1 MNPFFDLL
9 FDAGEST
16 CLADNPKGTRILPI
30 SFFDPRR
37 HGFFSINPID
47 QKRDNDPI
55 AAYHHALKPRR
66 ADANVTHFRNLL
78 VEMDKVSLT
87 EQLEYVDAI
96 QMPFSSCVYSGG
108 KSYHFIISLEN
119 ALPNRAAY
127 DDLVRKLYS
136 VLGERIDSSCKNPSR
151 LSRAP
156 GHLRSEKMKFQSL
169 RELRSRVNNSDLEG
183 WLKAQGAEESP
194 KVATY
199 ESRTLMRESEGDMF
213 ASTELYRSS
222 KNFLALGAADGEWN
236 QSLFKAACDSFSK
249 GWSHDDFVDEAI
261 KITGH
266 LDSKDQATIR
276 SAWLRIN
283 RKTS

>member
-16 CLADNPKGTRILPI
+16 CFADNPKGTRILPI
-30 SFFDPRR
+30 SFFDARR
-37 HGFFSINPID
+37 HAFFSINPID
-47 QKRDNDPI
+47 GKRDNDPI

-66 ADANVTHFRNLL
+66 ADANVLLYRNLL
-78 VEMDKVSLT
+78 VEMDGVSLT
-87 EQLEYVDAI
+87 EQLEHVEGI
-96 QMPFSSCVYSGG
+96 KMPFSSCVYSGG
-108 KSYHFIISLEN
+108 KSYHFIISLQNPLES
-119 ALPNRAAY
+119 RASY
-127 DDLVRKLYS
+127 DEMVRRLYF
-136 VLGERIDSSCKNPSR
+136 VLGDRIDSSCKNPSR

-169 RELRSRVNNSDLEG
+169 RDLRSRVDNSLLEE
-183 WLKAQGAEESP
+183 WLKANGADEAP
-194 KVATY
+194 KDNPFRDRMQT
-199 ESRTLMRESEGDMF
+199 REGDGEF
-213 ASTELYRSS
+213 SGSSELYRSS

-249 GWSHDDFVDEAI
+249 GWTHDAFVDEAI

-266 LDSKDQATIR
+266 LDKNDQATIR
-276 SAWLRIN
+276 SAWLRIH

>member
-9 FDAGEST
+9 FDPGEAT
-16 CLADNPKGTRILPI
+16 CFADNPKGTRILPI
-30 SFFDPRR
+30 SFFDPRK

-47 QKRDNDPI
+47 SKRDNDPI

-66 ADANVTHFRNLL
+66 ADVNVVAYRNLL
-78 VEMDKVSLT
+78 VEMDAVSLA
-87 EQLEYVDAI
+87 EQLEYVNAI

-108 KSYHFIISLEN
+108 KSYHFIISLKT
-119 ALPNRAAY
+119 ALPSRAAY
-127 DDLVRKLYS
+127 DDAVKRLYF
-136 VLGERIDSSCKNPSR
+136 VLRDRVDSACKNPSR

-169 RELRSRVNNSDLEG
+169 RELRTRVDNESFEAWLMAHGAANSG
-183 WLKAQGAEESP
+183 VESS
-194 KVATY
+194 A
-199 ESRTLMRESEGDMF
+199 RETPPF
-213 ASTELYRSS
+213 ADNDRRSFGGSELYRST
-222 KNFLALGAADGEWN
+222 KNFLMLGAAEGQWN
-236 QSLFKAACDSFSK
+236 QSLFKAACDSFTK
-249 GWSHDDFVDEAI
+249 GWTHEAFVDEAI

-266 LDSKDQATIR
+266 LDQSDQATIR